1 MELGELCSQLNI
13 LDWAIVY
20 DGWLRNNV
28 PKRLITFMWRH
39 PGGKLVISV
48 VQMFY
53 DELIPISALPLTP
66 LTTLC
71 SDPLH
76 YGKLRGTWQTI
87 LLRLKLQSFI
97 KGLSSFVQ
105 VKKCLDIFYHITH
118 LSSPPGRLQEPSL
131 YNIKTLE
138 DTQVISILAP
148 IVHSRL
154 GSADPS

>member
-53 DELIPISALPLTP
+53 DELIPIS
-66 LTTLC
+66 
-71 SDPLH
+71 D
-76 YGKLRGTWQTI
+76 LRSPTHSPDHS
-87 LLRLKLQSFI
+87 LLR
-97 KGLSSFVQ
+97 
-105 VKKCLDIFYHITH
+105 
-118 LSSPPGRLQEPSL
+118 
-131 YNIKTLE
+131 
-138 DTQVISILAP
+138 SIALWET
-148 IVHSRL
+148 
-154 GSADPS
+154 